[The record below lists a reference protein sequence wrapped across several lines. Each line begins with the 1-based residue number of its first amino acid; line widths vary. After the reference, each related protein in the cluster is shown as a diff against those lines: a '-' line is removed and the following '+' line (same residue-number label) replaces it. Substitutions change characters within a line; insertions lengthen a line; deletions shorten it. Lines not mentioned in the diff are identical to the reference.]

1 MVNKKKIIE
10 IVFQSIEDI
19 NNDNGIELAK
29 DVNTKLFGSE
39 SELDSILLVNL
50 IVAVEENIEEFSGKY
65 IPIADERAFS
75 SENSPF
81 KSIDSLADYIVTL
94 LNE

>member
-1 MVNKKKIIE
+1 MVNKKE
-10 IVFQSIEDI
+10 IVEIIFQSIEDI
-19 NNDNGIELAK
+19 SNDMEIEIAK
-29 DVNTKLFGSE
+29 DTNTKLFGSE
-39 SELDSILLVNL
+39 SKLDSILLVNL
-50 IVAVEENIEEFSGKY
+50 IVAVEESLEELSGRY

-81 KSIDSLADYIVTL
+81 KNIDSLADYIIAL